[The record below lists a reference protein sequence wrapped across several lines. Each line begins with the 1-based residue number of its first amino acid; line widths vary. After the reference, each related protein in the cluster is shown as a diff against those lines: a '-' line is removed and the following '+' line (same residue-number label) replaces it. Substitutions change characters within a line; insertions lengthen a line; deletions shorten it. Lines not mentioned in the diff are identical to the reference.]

1 MLRAG
6 LLREVVEVQRASVS
20 RDAFG
25 AGVLA
30 WSTVSTLRAA
40 LKPAG
45 GNEGGQQD
53 TMKGRARW
61 EMTLRAGTSI
71 GTKDRILWR
80 GVAYEVERPPQ
91 VDPMREFQTVAIV
104 ESVDP
109 RPDTGGEP
117 ESLPEF
123 VE

>member
-1 MLRAG
+1 M
-6 LLREVVEVQRASVS
+6 QRSS
-20 RDAFG
+20 ITRDAFG
-25 AGVLA
+25 AAVLA
-30 WSTVSTLRAA
+30 WSTVSTLRAE

-45 GNEGGQQD
+45 GNEGEQQD

-80 GVAYEVERPPQ
+80 NLAFEVTRPPQ
-91 VDPMREFQTVAIV
+91 VDPTREFQTVEIA